1 MLSRFVL
8 ALTACAAA
16 GSVARADVEFFDF
29 NLSGMQEVPAVST
42 PAFGYATL
50 EFDTTAMTFDLDLFV
65 EGISLDSI
73 TGAHIHRGAFGTN
86 GPIVVD
92 LLDLSEFLDAGGD
105 VGFFSATN
113 VPLGGAFTPAQL
125 RGSLLYVNVH
135 TAANPGGEIRGQV
148 PAPGATVI
156 GGIACAMMG
165 WRRRRA

>member
-1 MLSRFVL
+1 MSARSFL
-8 ALTACAAA
+8 ACVVCAAVTPMA
-16 GSVARADVEFFDF
+16 HADIEFFDF
-29 NLSGMQEVPAVST
+29 NLSGMQEVPAVNT

-73 TGAHIHRGAFGTN
+73 TGAHIHWGAFGTN

-113 VPLGGAFTPAQL
+113 VPLGGAFTPEQL

-135 TAANPGGEIRGQV
+135 TTGNPGGEIRGQV
-148 PAPGATVI
+148 PAPGALVVA
-156 GGIACAMMG
+156 GVGAMMVG
-165 WRRRRA
+165 RRRRR